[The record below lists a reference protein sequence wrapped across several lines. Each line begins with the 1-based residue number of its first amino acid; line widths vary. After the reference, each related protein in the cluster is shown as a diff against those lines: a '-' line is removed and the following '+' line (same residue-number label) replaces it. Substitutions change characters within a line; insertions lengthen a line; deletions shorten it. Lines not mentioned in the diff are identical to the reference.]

1 MSAPEL
7 WNIEQFGKWL
17 QSSPDTVRKMTNMPG
32 FPEPIIPG
40 LGRGKNVRKLWIA
53 EEVVEWLRNNRK
65 AA

>member
-1 MSAPEL
+1 MNAPEL
-7 WNIEQFGKWL
+7 WNIEQFGRWL